1 MTHSVSSK
9 ETKKGGMEGLRL
21 LNIQARSPDL
31 LVGVCAGGHRPCE
44 NGLQWMRGHEGM
56 RYGCKGLRRVD
67 RRPVKPT
74 PVIIIQCYFVAGPGP
89 DLIKGKVTEI
99 NIPFL
104 HIYPAMWSVCDTI
117 DADLAFLHTLLRS
130 TFSDRFYNVF
140 DRYY

>member
-21 LNIQARSPDL
+21 LNIQARSLDL
-31 LVGVCAGGHRPCE
+31 LVGVCVG
-44 NGLQWMRGHEGM
+44 GHEGM
-56 RYGCKGLRRVD
+56 RYGCKGLRHVD

-117 DADLAFLHTLLRS
+117 DADLAFIHTLLRS
-130 TFSDRFYNVF
+130 TFSDRFYYVF
-140 DRYY
+140 DR